1 MNLKALKLPEE
12 LKDGFLEMIA
22 KREAQQAMNHAVETL
37 TNAVSIVA
45 LANAENPPAL
55 IKLAVQKI
63 DANTDRFSKDEDNEK
78 MMREMLID
86 VANAIEK
93 IVTNPVAKTGNGQAL
108 TEALKADNDLKAMQ
122 EEMQRKYEDYEKN
135 KSTMNETKR
144 KETEDSLSQMY
155 QKIQQSAQDNQQ
167 ALGKLQQDKI
177 GPITNKLVEAI
188 KAVGKA
194 GGYVYIMDTTSG
206 IPYISETLS
215 KDVTAEVKAELNK
228 TK

>member
-12 LKDGFLEMIA
+12 LKDGLLEIIA
-22 KREAQQAMNHAVETL
+22 NREAQQAMDSAAETL

-45 LANAENPPAL
+45 LANAENPSAL

-108 TEALKADNDLKAMQ
+108 TEALKADNAERMA
-122 EEMQRKYEDYEKN
+122 EE
-135 KSTMNETKR
+135 
-144 KETEDSLSQMY
+144 
-155 QKIQQSAQDNQQ
+155 
-167 ALGKLQQDKI
+167 
-177 GPITNKLVEAI
+177 
-188 KAVGKA
+188 
-194 GGYVYIMDTTSG
+194 
-206 IPYISETLS
+206 
-215 KDVTAEVKAELNK
+215 
-228 TK
+228 

>member
-1 MNLKALKLPEE
+1 MNLKALELPEE

-45 LANAENPPAL
+45 LANAENPSAL

-108 TEALKADNDLKAMQ
+108 TESLKADNAERMA
-122 EEMQRKYEDYEKN
+122 EE
-135 KSTMNETKR
+135 
-144 KETEDSLSQMY
+144 
-155 QKIQQSAQDNQQ
+155 
-167 ALGKLQQDKI
+167 
-177 GPITNKLVEAI
+177 
-188 KAVGKA
+188 
-194 GGYVYIMDTTSG
+194 
-206 IPYISETLS
+206 
-215 KDVTAEVKAELNK
+215 
-228 TK
+228 

>member
-1 MNLKALKLPEE
+1 MNLKALELPEE

-22 KREAQQAMNHAVETL
+22 KFEAQQEMNHAVETL
-37 TNAVSIVA
+37 TNTVSIVA

-108 TEALKADNDLKAMQ
+108 TEALKADNAERMA
-122 EEMQRKYEDYEKN
+122 EE
-135 KSTMNETKR
+135 
-144 KETEDSLSQMY
+144 
-155 QKIQQSAQDNQQ
+155 
-167 ALGKLQQDKI
+167 
-177 GPITNKLVEAI
+177 
-188 KAVGKA
+188 
-194 GGYVYIMDTTSG
+194 
-206 IPYISETLS
+206 
-215 KDVTAEVKAELNK
+215 
-228 TK
+228 

>member
-37 TNAVSIVA
+37 TNAVFSVA

-108 TEALKADNDLKAMQ
+108 SEALKADNAERMA
-122 EEMQRKYEDYEKN
+122 EE
-135 KSTMNETKR
+135 
-144 KETEDSLSQMY
+144 
-155 QKIQQSAQDNQQ
+155 
-167 ALGKLQQDKI
+167 
-177 GPITNKLVEAI
+177 
-188 KAVGKA
+188 
-194 GGYVYIMDTTSG
+194 
-206 IPYISETLS
+206 
-215 KDVTAEVKAELNK
+215 
-228 TK
+228 

>member
-1 MNLKALKLPEE
+1 MNLKALELPEE

-22 KREAQQAMNHAVETL
+22 KRKAQQAMNHAVETL

-45 LANAENPPAL
+45 LANAENPSAL

-108 TEALKADNDLKAMQ
+108 TEALEADNAERMA
-122 EEMQRKYEDYEKN
+122 EE
-135 KSTMNETKR
+135 
-144 KETEDSLSQMY
+144 
-155 QKIQQSAQDNQQ
+155 
-167 ALGKLQQDKI
+167 
-177 GPITNKLVEAI
+177 
-188 KAVGKA
+188 
-194 GGYVYIMDTTSG
+194 
-206 IPYISETLS
+206 
-215 KDVTAEVKAELNK
+215 
-228 TK
+228 

>member
-1 MNLKALKLPEE
+1 MNLKALELPEE

-22 KREAQQAMNHAVETL
+22 KRKAQQAMNHAVETL
-37 TNAVSIVA
+37 TNTVSIVA

-108 TEALKADNDLKAMQ
+108 TEALKADNAERMA
-122 EEMQRKYEDYEKN
+122 EE
-135 KSTMNETKR
+135 
-144 KETEDSLSQMY
+144 
-155 QKIQQSAQDNQQ
+155 
-167 ALGKLQQDKI
+167 
-177 GPITNKLVEAI
+177 
-188 KAVGKA
+188 
-194 GGYVYIMDTTSG
+194 
-206 IPYISETLS
+206 
-215 KDVTAEVKAELNK
+215 
-228 TK
+228 

>member
-12 LKDGFLEMIA
+12 LKDGLLEIIA
-22 KREAQQAMNHAVETL
+22 NRKAQQAMDSAAETL

-45 LANAENPPAL
+45 LANAENPSAL

-108 TEALKADNDLKAMQ
+108 TEALKADNAERMA
-122 EEMQRKYEDYEKN
+122 EE
-135 KSTMNETKR
+135 
-144 KETEDSLSQMY
+144 
-155 QKIQQSAQDNQQ
+155 
-167 ALGKLQQDKI
+167 
-177 GPITNKLVEAI
+177 
-188 KAVGKA
+188 
-194 GGYVYIMDTTSG
+194 
-206 IPYISETLS
+206 
-215 KDVTAEVKAELNK
+215 
-228 TK
+228 

>member
-22 KREAQQAMNHAVETL
+22 KREEQQAMNHAVETL

-108 TEALKADNDLKAMQ
+108 TEALEADNAERMA
-122 EEMQRKYEDYEKN
+122 EE
-135 KSTMNETKR
+135 
-144 KETEDSLSQMY
+144 
-155 QKIQQSAQDNQQ
+155 
-167 ALGKLQQDKI
+167 
-177 GPITNKLVEAI
+177 
-188 KAVGKA
+188 
-194 GGYVYIMDTTSG
+194 
-206 IPYISETLS
+206 
-215 KDVTAEVKAELNK
+215 
-228 TK
+228 

>member
-63 DANTDRFSKDEDNEK
+63 DANTERFSEDEDNEK
-78 MMREMLID
+78 IMREMLSD
-86 VANAIEK
+86 VANALEK

-108 TEALKADNDLKAMQ
+108 SEALKADNAERMA
-122 EEMQRKYEDYEKN
+122 EE
-135 KSTMNETKR
+135 
-144 KETEDSLSQMY
+144 
-155 QKIQQSAQDNQQ
+155 
-167 ALGKLQQDKI
+167 
-177 GPITNKLVEAI
+177 
-188 KAVGKA
+188 
-194 GGYVYIMDTTSG
+194 
-206 IPYISETLS
+206 
-215 KDVTAEVKAELNK
+215 
-228 TK
+228 

>member
-37 TNAVSIVA
+37 TNTVSIVA
-45 LANAENPPAL
+45 LANAENPSAL

-108 TEALKADNDLKAMQ
+108 TEALKADNAERMA
-122 EEMQRKYEDYEKN
+122 EE
-135 KSTMNETKR
+135 
-144 KETEDSLSQMY
+144 
-155 QKIQQSAQDNQQ
+155 
-167 ALGKLQQDKI
+167 
-177 GPITNKLVEAI
+177 
-188 KAVGKA
+188 
-194 GGYVYIMDTTSG
+194 
-206 IPYISETLS
+206 
-215 KDVTAEVKAELNK
+215 
-228 TK
+228 

>member
-63 DANTDRFSKDEDNEK
+63 DANTERFSEDEDNEK
-78 MMREMLID
+78 MMREMLSD
-86 VANAIEK
+86 VANALEK

-108 TEALKADNDLKAMQ
+108 SEALKADNAERMA
-122 EEMQRKYEDYEKN
+122 EE
-135 KSTMNETKR
+135 
-144 KETEDSLSQMY
+144 
-155 QKIQQSAQDNQQ
+155 
-167 ALGKLQQDKI
+167 
-177 GPITNKLVEAI
+177 
-188 KAVGKA
+188 
-194 GGYVYIMDTTSG
+194 
-206 IPYISETLS
+206 
-215 KDVTAEVKAELNK
+215 
-228 TK
+228 

>member
-1 MNLKALKLPEE
+1 MNLKALELPEE

-108 TEALKADNDLKAMQ
+108 TEALKADNAERMA
-122 EEMQRKYEDYEKN
+122 EE
-135 KSTMNETKR
+135 
-144 KETEDSLSQMY
+144 
-155 QKIQQSAQDNQQ
+155 
-167 ALGKLQQDKI
+167 
-177 GPITNKLVEAI
+177 
-188 KAVGKA
+188 
-194 GGYVYIMDTTSG
+194 
-206 IPYISETLS
+206 
-215 KDVTAEVKAELNK
+215 
-228 TK
+228 

>member
-1 MNLKALKLPEE
+1 MNLKALELPEE

-22 KREAQQAMNHAVETL
+22 KRKAQQAMNHTVETL

-86 VANAIEK
+86 VANALEK

-108 TEALKADNDLKAMQ
+108 TEALEADNAERMA
-122 EEMQRKYEDYEKN
+122 EE
-135 KSTMNETKR
+135 
-144 KETEDSLSQMY
+144 
-155 QKIQQSAQDNQQ
+155 
-167 ALGKLQQDKI
+167 
-177 GPITNKLVEAI
+177 
-188 KAVGKA
+188 
-194 GGYVYIMDTTSG
+194 
-206 IPYISETLS
+206 
-215 KDVTAEVKAELNK
+215 
-228 TK
+228 

>member
-22 KREAQQAMNHAVETL
+22 KRKAQQAMDSAAETL
-37 TNAVSIVA
+37 TNAIFIVA

-63 DANTDRFSKDEDNEK
+63 DANTDQFSEDEDNEK

-108 TEALKADNDLKAMQ
+108 SEALKADNAERMA
-122 EEMQRKYEDYEKN
+122 EE
-135 KSTMNETKR
+135 
-144 KETEDSLSQMY
+144 
-155 QKIQQSAQDNQQ
+155 
-167 ALGKLQQDKI
+167 
-177 GPITNKLVEAI
+177 
-188 KAVGKA
+188 
-194 GGYVYIMDTTSG
+194 
-206 IPYISETLS
+206 
-215 KDVTAEVKAELNK
+215 
-228 TK
+228 

>member
-22 KREAQQAMNHAVETL
+22 KRKAQQAMDSAAETL
-37 TNAVSIVA
+37 TNAIFIVA

-63 DANTDRFSKDEDNEK
+63 DANTDQFSEDEDNEK

-108 TEALKADNDLKAMQ
+108 TEALKADNAERMA
-122 EEMQRKYEDYEKN
+122 EE
-135 KSTMNETKR
+135 
-144 KETEDSLSQMY
+144 
-155 QKIQQSAQDNQQ
+155 
-167 ALGKLQQDKI
+167 
-177 GPITNKLVEAI
+177 
-188 KAVGKA
+188 
-194 GGYVYIMDTTSG
+194 
-206 IPYISETLS
+206 
-215 KDVTAEVKAELNK
+215 
-228 TK
+228 

>member
-22 KREAQQAMNHAVETL
+22 KRKAQQAMDSAAETL
-37 TNAVSIVA
+37 TNAISIVA

-63 DANTDRFSKDEDNEK
+63 DANTDQFSEDEDNEK

-108 TEALKADNDLKAMQ
+108 SEALKADNAERMA
-122 EEMQRKYEDYEKN
+122 EE
-135 KSTMNETKR
+135 
-144 KETEDSLSQMY
+144 
-155 QKIQQSAQDNQQ
+155 
-167 ALGKLQQDKI
+167 
-177 GPITNKLVEAI
+177 
-188 KAVGKA
+188 
-194 GGYVYIMDTTSG
+194 
-206 IPYISETLS
+206 
-215 KDVTAEVKAELNK
+215 
-228 TK
+228 